1 MASLLKA
8 VSGAFGGR
16 PIHDLFEAM
25 KQANNLA
32 PGHPRRIARFTEL
45 EDKLQKL
52 LVKTADAESVA
63 KLKNLEVLLAYY
75 KAMSI
80 PNWTDKNRE
89 WNRLKHTELPKLE
102 RRGLD
107 GKEKEGGTLLQ
118 IVEAVFKADTKLQS
132 DLMKAPE
139 YGQIEQAE
147 ADHYLQ
153 GLQMS
158 QNKQARNREAVKQA
172 MSKEAQA
179 LVASGQAP
187 NIEMALFMLQLKKDK
202 EEAQAERNG
211 KRGPEKKIAREI
223 KNQMNRNA
231 QEERELL
238 GNAVSVPTG
247 SLNVSA
253 ARATAGQGGPGRG
266 GRRRATRRKARKGP
280 KGKKAT
286 RRR

>member
-1 MASLLKA
+1 MSAVLKA
-8 VSGAFGGR
+8 VSGALGFR
-16 PIHDLFEAM
+16 PAHDLFEAM

-32 PGHPRRIARFTEL
+32 PGHPARIARFADL
-45 EDKLQKL
+45 EDKLQAL
-52 LVKTADAESVA
+52 LVKTADTEGVA

-89 WNRLKHTELPKLE
+89 WNRLKHTEIPKLE
-102 RRGLD
+102 RRVD

-118 IVEAVFKADTKLQS
+118 IVDAVMKADTKLQS

-139 YGQIEQAE
+139 YEQVEQAE
-147 ADHYLQ
+147 AQHYLQ
-153 GLQMS
+153 GLQAS
-158 QNKQARNREAVKQA
+158 SNKQARNREAKKQA
-172 MSKEAQA
+172 MAKEAQA
-179 LVASGQAP
+179 LVNSKQAP
-187 NIEMALFMLQLKKDK
+187 NLEMALFMMKLKQEK

-223 KNQMNRNA
+223 KNQANA
-231 QEERELL
+231 NAAEEASLL
-238 GNAVSVPTG
+238 GTAMPNAG
-247 SLNVSA
+247 SGVLNATA
-253 ARATAGQGGPGRG
+253 ARAAGRG
-266 GRRRATRRKARKGP
+266 GRRRATRRKAHKAH

>member
-1 MASLLKA
+1 MTSILKA
-8 VSGAFGGR
+8 VSGALGGR

-32 PGHPRRIARFTEL
+32 PGHPARIARFTEL
-45 EDKLQKL
+45 EDKLQKIKG
-52 LVKTADAESVA
+52 KTADTEGVA
-63 KLKNLEVLLAYY
+63 KLTNLDVLLAYY

-89 WNRLKHTELPKLE
+89 WNRLKHTELRKLE
-102 RRGLD
+102 RRGQD

-118 IVEAVFKADTKLQS
+118 IVDAVMKADTKLQS

-139 YGQIEQAE
+139 YEQVEQAE

-153 GLQMS
+153 GLQAS
-158 QNKQARNREAVKQA
+158 SNKQARNREAKKQA
-172 MSKEAQA
+172 MAKEAQA
-179 LVASGQAP
+179 LVNSKQAP
-187 NIEMALFMLQLKKDK
+187 NLEMALFMMKLKQEK

-223 KNQMNRNA
+223 KNQANA
-231 QEERELL
+231 NAAEEASLL
-238 GNAVSVPTG
+238 GTAMPNAG
-247 SLNVSA
+247 SGVLNATA
-253 ARATAGQGGPGRG
+253 ARAAGRG
-266 GRRRATRRKARKGP
+266 GRRRATRRKAHKAH